1 MSSFSTPGVYLR
13 EVEATPPPLVRL
25 SVTGLVGQAERGP
38 LNYPQQINSW
48 GQFND
53 IFGGF
58 VGYSYLAYS
67 VFGFFLNG
75 GERCY
80 VVRVA
85 HETARAA
92 HASVKSVQ
100 SLPLFE
106 VEAINQGRWGND
118 LTVTVEDQSS
128 GELDLTVLDSALGR
142 DADRARFRSVSGLAG
157 ADLVGEEKADTV
169 MIVHARE
176 PVRERLRIKSI
187 DYTTGE
193 VAFERQLPSPYEFPA
208 GSSVLGKGFK
218 LSFRYQPGGRV
229 VREEVFDNLSPAEE
243 SERYFAR
250 VINGE
255 PFEADYL
262 KRIRKG
268 NSILARVT
276 DLCRSLSCPRPQ
288 ASGAQN
294 LSDGDDDPAKVT
306 LPYYMGYE
314 NGAYFRPPAP
324 AGDPLAQRDLN
335 ALLFGMATFEAV
347 NEIGLVSVPDLI
359 LPDLYRVFQPTQ
371 IPQEG
376 IIFARTA
383 DGALSAGQLENF
395 RTGQRAVLEHCE
407 KMGDRFAIL
416 DSPRGAQAGRGANK
430 MEEWAVNYHLL
441 SCSKYGALYYPWV
454 REKTTDFGGR
464 DLFIPPGGHVAG
476 LFARVENGEGVGRAP
491 ANEILRGVVEFE
503 FCVTDGEQALLNPLG
518 INCLR
523 SFPGRG
529 LRVWGARTLSLSPLW
544 TYVNV
549 RRLCLAI
556 VKQIVLNL
564 QWSVFEPNDKRL
576 WDAIVAT
583 LSLFMSDLFQ
593 SGALVGATPE
603 EAFFVKCDE
612 ETNPPEVRD
621 LGQVVTQVG
630 FAPARPAEFVL
641 VTITRTAE
649 SVSVR
654 EGR

>member
-1 MSSFSTPGVYLR
+1 MTSFSTPGVYLR
-13 EVEATPPPLVRL
+13 EVEATPPSFVRL
-25 SVTGLVGQAERGP
+25 SVAGFVGQAERGP
-38 LNYPQQINSW
+38 VNYPQQINSW

-53 IFGGF
+53 IFGSF

-92 HASVKSVQ
+92 GLKAKSVKQ
-100 SLPLFE
+100 TTLFD
-106 VEAINQGRWGND
+106 VEAVNAGRWGND

-128 GELDLTVLDSALGR
+128 RDLLLTELDSALAAG
-142 DADRARFRSVSGLAG
+142 ADRVRFRSVSGLAG

-169 MIVHARE
+169 MLVHRRE
-176 PVRERLRIKSI
+176 PVREKLRIKAI
-187 DYTTGE
+187 DYRTRE
-193 VAFERQLPSPYEFPA
+193 VTFESRLQSPYEFPA
-208 GSSVLGKGFK
+208 GSSVVGRGFK
-218 LSFRYQPGGRV
+218 LIFRYRPGGHV
-229 VREEVFDNLSPAEE
+229 VREEVFDDLSMTEE
-243 SERYFAR
+243 NERYFAR
-250 VINGE
+250 VVNGE
-255 PFEADYL
+255 PFEPDYF

-268 NSILARVT
+268 NSILARIK
-276 DLCRSLSCPRPQ
+276 DLCRPLSCPRPQ
-288 ASGAQN
+288 PAAAQPLSG
-294 LSDGDDDPAKVT
+294 GDDAPAKVT
-306 LPYYMGYE
+306 LPYYTGYE
-314 NGAYFRPPAP
+314 HGTYFRPKAP
-324 AGDPLAQRDLN
+324 TADPLAQRDIN
-335 ALLFGMATFEAV
+335 ASLFGLATFEAV
-347 NEIGLVSVPDLI
+347 NEIGLVCVPDLI
-359 LPDLYRVFQPTQ
+359 VPDLYRVLQPTQ
-371 IPQEG
+371 IPKEG
-376 IIFARTA
+376 IIFARIPA
-383 DGALSAGQLENF
+383 DALSAARLENF
-395 RTGQRAVLEHCE
+395 KTGQRNLLEHCE
-407 KMGDRFAIL
+407 KMGDRFAVL
-416 DSPRGAQAGRGANK
+416 DSPRGAQAGRGANRI
-430 MEEWAVNYHLL
+430 EEWAVNYHLL
-441 SCSKYGALYYPWV
+441 PCAKYGALYYPWI

-464 DLFIPPGGHVAG
+464 DLFIPPGGHMAG
-476 LFARVENGEGVGRAP
+476 LFARVENREGVGRAP

-503 FCVTDGEQALLNPLG
+503 FCVTDAEQALLNPRG

-556 VKQIVLNL
+556 IKQIVINL

-583 LSLFMSDLFQ
+583 LSIFMGGLFQ
-593 SGALVGATPE
+593 SGALAGATPE

-621 LGQVVTQVG
+621 LGQVITQVG